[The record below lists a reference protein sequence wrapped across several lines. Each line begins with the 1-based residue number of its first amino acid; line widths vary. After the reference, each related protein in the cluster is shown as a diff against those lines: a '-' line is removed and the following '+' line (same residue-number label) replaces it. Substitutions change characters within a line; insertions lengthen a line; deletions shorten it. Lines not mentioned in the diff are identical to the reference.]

1 MFSFLFILRFVFV
14 MEVGNAAVGVPRTL
28 STLRSQVETDEL
40 PLFQFSRDMS
50 ALLCDTFDNSAGPA
64 NRRSS
69 GSEDELQ
76 ALSELEFQVVFN
88 DYMSR
93 LRDHYSTLFL
103 RALEELEGSTDPKL
117 VEDRKDY
124 FIKECRIAMAAS
136 VPKHRFCTSWTFYG
150 ALGEL
155 EHDLD
160 QMIRERSDR
169 LGDTLGRMRGN
180 ATPGLNV
187 DDHASGSNLM
197 ANARSFWCKNK
208 WLRWVL
214 SQGALLG
221 FNFIQA
227 EVVRNF
233 LPNSSLPTC
242 C

>member
-1 MFSFLFILRFVFV
+1 MPWMLPILLLVFV
-14 MEVGNAAVGVPRTL
+14 LAVVDAAVAGPRTL

-50 ALLCDTFDNSAGPA
+50 ALLCETFDNSAGSE
-64 NRRSS
+64 NSNS
-69 GSEDELQ
+69 GNNGEEELQ

-103 RALEELEGSTDPKL
+103 RALEELEGSEDPKL
-117 VEDRKDY
+117 VEERKEY

-136 VPKHRFCTSWTFYG
+136 VPKHRFCSSWTFDG

-155 EHDLD
+155 EQDLD
-160 QMIRERSDR
+160 QIIRERADR
-169 LGDTLGRMRGN
+169 LGDTTGRMSGSP
-180 ATPGLNV
+180 TTVISV
-187 DDHASGSNLM
+187 DDHASSLL
-197 ANARSFWCKNK
+197 AKARRFWRKNK

-227 EVVRNF
+227 EVV
-233 LPNSSLPTC
+233 SSVVTNRTLTSF
-242 C
+242 

>member
-1 MFSFLFILRFVFV
+1 MPWMLPILLLVFV
-14 MEVGNAAVGVPRTL
+14 LAVVDAAIGGPRSL
-28 STLRSQVETDEL
+28 STIRSQVETDEL

-50 ALLCDTFDNSAGPA
+50 ALLCETFDSSAGSE
-64 NRRSS
+64 NSNS
-69 GSEDELQ
+69 GNNSEEELQ

-103 RALEELEGSTDPKL
+103 RALEELEGSEDPKL
-117 VEDRKDY
+117 VEERKEY

-136 VPKHRFCTSWTFYG
+136 VPKHRFCSSWTFDG

-155 EHDLD
+155 EQDLD
-160 QMIRERSDR
+160 QIIRERADR
-169 LGDTLGRMRGN
+169 LGDTMGRMSGSP
-180 ATPGLNV
+180 TPVISV
-187 DDHASGSNLM
+187 DDHASSLL
-197 ANARSFWCKNK
+197 AKARRFWRKNK

-227 EVVRNF
+227 EVV
-233 LPNSSLPTC
+233 SSVVTNRTLTSF
-242 C
+242 